1 MHTNTERTDL
11 SHKYIWHIIELEE
24 KEAGLKSYL
33 VHSTFQSRVSS
44 IISLTSV
51 HLASA

>member
-1 MHTNTERTDL
+1 MHTDTERSDL
-11 SHKYIWHIIELEE
+11 SRKYLWHITELEE

-44 IISLTSV
+44 IISLTTV